1 MKNKRFAILLA
12 LFAAAAQAE
21 NVVQLGAYNDQPS
34 AQRQVANAALAGVNA
49 KVQTVQGENGSLL
62 YRVRTD
68 AMDNE
73 QARQTQE
80 RLRENNIESLLLV
93 K

>member
-21 NVVQLGAYNDQPS
+21 NVVQLGAYNDQPL
-34 AQRQVANAALAGVNA
+34 ANAALAGVNA

-80 RLRENNIESLLLV
+80 RLRENNIESLLLA